1 VKEESGKYCLE
12 YFEKALQNDPRYMYQ
27 TISSLK
33 REFVL
38 FTGPMF
44 GGKTTRMLSELDR
57 YRYKGRNIYAFK
69 PCIDDRYAETRIV
82 SHNGGSI
89 KATTIECGADMI
101 DFLSE
106 KGELDPLNNKFLAHA
121 PVIALDEVFMVK
133 GAGKILPYLF
143 KCGATII
150 ASTIQ
155 LNSDGNPFSEILN
168 IMPYATKVE
177 VCPAVCSIC
186 GADAHYTE
194 KIGGRKDF
202 EVEVGGKDLYQP
214 RCFGHFSY
222 F

>member
-1 VKEESGKYCLE
+1 MEEKSGRYFSE
-12 YFEKALQNDPRYMYQ
+12 YFEKAIKNDPRYMYQ
-27 TISSLK
+27 AINSLK
-33 REFVL
+33 KEFVL

-57 YRYKGRNIYAFK
+57 YRYKGRSIYAFK
-69 PCIDDRYAETRIV
+69 PSIDDRYAESKIV

-89 KATTIECGADMI
+89 DATTIECADDI
-101 DFLSE
+101 VDFLLE
-106 KGELDPLNNKFLAHA
+106 AGEFDSLNNKFVNGA

-133 GAGKILPYLF
+133 RAGEILPYLF

-168 IMPYATKVE
+168 IMPYATRVE

-214 RCFGHFSY
+214 RCFYHFSY